1 MERLDNII
9 GIAEMGS
16 YVPDSLSSNQEKKSV
31 FEIDDNF
38 LNTKIGI
45 DFTSRKNS
53 DEETSDLCVKAFE
66 DLNTK
71 IILEK
76 NDIKCIVVVT
86 QNPDGDGLPHTS
98 AIVHHK
104 LGLADDCAAFDIS
117 LGCSGFVYGLSVI
130 ESFMASNQIKNGLLF
145 TCDPYSKI
153 VDPKDKNTAL
163 LFGDAATVALINDKP
178 RFISLS
184 FSFGTR
190 GSEGRALISNNRVLS
205 MDGRA
210 VFAFSATEV
219 PVQIRRL
226 LEKNGYTLENIDL
239 FLLHQGSKYIIDTI
253 TRRLGISVD
262 KVPTNLKNMGNTVSS
277 SIPLLLNEYL
287 NKAKIKTILLSGFGV
302 GLSWASG
309 ILQRIGIVGK
319 N

>member
-1 MERLDNII
+1 MSESDNLLGIADI
-9 GIAEMGS
+9 GIYIPES
-16 YVPDSLSSNQEKKSV
+16 KLSNQDKKSL

-38 LNTKIGI
+38 LNNKIGI
-45 DFTSRKNS
+45 EYTTRKNAG
-53 DEETSDLCVKAFE
+53 DETSDLCVKAFQN
-66 DLNTK
+66 LQ
-71 IILEK
+71 EK
-76 NDIKCIVVVT
+76 TGLDKTVIKCVIVVT

-98 AIVHHK
+98 AIVHSK

-130 ESFMASNQIKNGLLF
+130 ESFMSANHIEAGLLF

-153 VDPKDKNTAL
+153 VNPQDKNTSL
-163 LFGDAATVALINDKP
+163 LFGDAASVTLINKEP
-178 RFISLS
+178 RLKSLA

-190 GSEGRALISNNRVLS
+190 GSESAALFSENRVLT

-210 VFAFSATEV
+210 VFNFSAVEV
-219 PVQIRRL
+219 PVQIRKI
-226 LEKNGYTLENIDL
+226 LETNDLTLAEIDL

-253 TRRLGISVD
+253 TKRLGIGAE
-262 KVPTNLKNMGNTVSS
+262 KVPTNLKNIGNTVSS

-287 NKAKIKTILLSGFGV
+287 YDDTVKKILLSGFGV

-309 ILQRIGIVGK
+309 LLERV
-319 N
+319 NHSD